1 MKDEDLLSIFLMVIV
16 TTGVSFF
23 VMVSY
28 IIWKE
33 TGESPPTYSHVKSI
47 SEHMAEEVVFSNVK
61 PECLKQPRR

>member
-1 MKDEDLLSIFLMVIV
+1 MKDEDFLSTFLMVIV
-16 TTGVSFF
+16 IMGVSLF
-23 VMVSY
+23 VMATY